1 MDIWLSLLWN
11 SFTAHVLLS
20 PNSESLLYAF
30 AAFLREDWMMALVL
44 ATIAGTLAN
53 FSSYVI
59 GFYLTTFKD
68 KKWFLL
74 DDIQYETIQRIMRRY
89 GVFILLLQSF
99 PLYSLLPLIMGF
111 FRVKP
116 LHVVVL
122 MAIGMAVN
130 HTMGMQELMELMAQ

>member
-1 MDIWLSLLWN
+1 MELWLALLWN

-20 PNSESLLYAF
+20 PNSDAMLYGF
-30 AAFLREDWMMALVL
+30 AAFLRADWIQALLV
-44 ATIAGTLAN
+44 ATLAGTLAN
-53 FSSYVI
+53 FASYVL

-74 DDIQYETIQRIMRRY
+74 DDIQYTAIQRIMRRY
-89 GVFILLLQSF
+89 GVFILLMQGF

-116 LHVVVL
+116 WHVVVL
-122 MAIGMAVN
+122 MAAGLAVHHYLN
-130 HTMGMQELMELMAQ
+130 MQELMQLVGR